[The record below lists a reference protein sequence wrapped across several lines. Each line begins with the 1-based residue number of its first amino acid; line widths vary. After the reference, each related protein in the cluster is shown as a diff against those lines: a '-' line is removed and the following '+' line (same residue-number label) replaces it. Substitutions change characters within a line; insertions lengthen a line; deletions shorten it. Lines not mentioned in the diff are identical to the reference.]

1 MESELK
7 FSSDFTSAMFERDAD
22 VASAEILPVISCIL
36 YTNFLTCCTGK
47 SQMGSFLIPF
57 LKQLDVFVWVFFF
70 VMIRLFALL
79 VSIEMDTVKRNQ
91 NCWFDYFTLGFLKL
105 RFLIISYQVIKKK
118 NQKRFYFLHIMYC
131 MFQKNEWSRAVVIN
145 KMIENVFH
153 SFTLLHTDT
162 TIITN

>member
-47 SQMGSFLIPF
+47 SQTGSFLIPF
-57 LKQLDVFVWVFFF
+57 LKPLDVFVWVFFF

-105 RFLIISYQVIKKK
+105 RFLIISYQLHVSKKWMIKSGCDKQ
-118 NQKRFYFLHIMYC
+118 NDRKRIPQFY
-131 MFQKNEWSRAVVIN
+131 
-145 KMIENVFH
+145 
-153 SFTLLHTDT
+153 
-162 TIITN
+162 IITHRHNYITN